1 MILYVLDRQLM
12 EPLVTTVL
20 GWAAIGVVLIFET
33 IGYLF
38 IRKIVKVEI

>member
-1 MILYVLDRQLM
+1 M

-20 GWAAIGVVLIFET
+20 GWTAIAAVLILET

-38 IRKIVKVEI
+38 IKKIVTVEL